1 MKTTVVYGS
10 RYGTA
15 EKYARRLAQLLE
27 CEVVSA
33 SAFAGARSGER
44 VIFVGS
50 LYAQRVTALKKTIK
64 RIAPGA
70 SVCVVTVGLAD
81 PAIPK
86 NVERITSSVKNQL
99 PDSFRSAK
107 VYCLRGGI
115 DFSKLGFI
123 HKAMMTGI
131 YQVMKS
137 KTSLSEEDRMFV
149 DAYGKKIDYFDLE
162 TVTPIAKELSLAK
175 V

>member
-33 SAFAGARSGER
+33 NAFAGAYSDER

-70 SVCVVTVGLAD
+70 SVWPT
-81 PAIPK
+81 PRFQKMSKESHRRSKI
-86 NVERITSSVKNQL
+86 
-99 PDSFRSAK
+99 SF
-107 VYCLRGGI
+107 
-115 DFSKLGFI
+115 
-123 HKAMMTGI
+123 
-131 YQVMKS
+131 
-137 KTSLSEEDRMFV
+137 
-149 DAYGKKIDYFDLE
+149 
-162 TVTPIAKELSLAK
+162 PIASARQKYTAYE
-175 V
+175 VG

>member
-15 EKYARRLAQLLE
+15 EKYARRLAQFLE

-33 SAFAGARSGER
+33 NAFAGAHSDER

-81 PAIPK
+81 PRDSKKCRK
-86 NVERITSSVKNQL
+86 NHIVGQK
-99 PDSFRSAK
+99 SAS
-107 VYCLRGGI
+107 R
-115 DFSKLGFI
+115 
-123 HKAMMTGI
+123 
-131 YQVMKS
+131 
-137 KTSLSEEDRMFV
+137 
-149 DAYGKKIDYFDLE
+149 
-162 TVTPIAKELSLAK
+162 
-175 V
+175 

>member
-33 SAFAGARSGER
+33 NAFAGAYSDER

-86 NVERITSSVKNQL
+86 NVERITSSVKKQL

-123 HKAMMTGI
+123 PQGYDDRHISSDEVQG
-131 YQVMKS
+131 
-137 KTSLSEEDRMFV
+137 LSERGGQDVRRCLRKKDRLF
-149 DAYGKKIDYFDLE
+149 
-162 TVTPIAKELSLAK
+162 
-175 V
+175 

>member
-15 EKYARRLAQLLE
+15 EKYARRLAQFLE

-33 SAFAGARSGER
+33 NAFAGAHSDER

-70 SVCVVTVGLAD
+70 SVCVGTVGLPD
-81 PAIPK
+81 PRGSQKCRK
-86 NVERITSSVKNQL
+86 NHTVGQK
-99 PDSFRSAK
+99 SAS
-107 VYCLRGGI
+107 R
-115 DFSKLGFI
+115 
-123 HKAMMTGI
+123 
-131 YQVMKS
+131 
-137 KTSLSEEDRMFV
+137 
-149 DAYGKKIDYFDLE
+149 
-162 TVTPIAKELSLAK
+162 
-175 V
+175 